1 MTLASNAFNFDFL
14 GLQSTGS
21 YVAETV
27 QLGGAVIRN
36 QTMASINSGALPFH
50 LLGMG
55 FDSIQG
61 GVTHGTFPKYQSIM
75 EQLVSHGAI
84 ASQTQS
90 MWLNPDLGPG
100 NGPTTFP
107 NGSVL
112 FGKLDYGLIDGNLI
126 TLPVTN
132 PLDTR
137 PAGNP
142 LNWNVAVASIS
153 KADAPMENIVANP
166 HGDSC
171 ILDATTAF
179 FALHNASF
187 TRLIEKFPKAVL
199 NTSLGLPFYQ
209 IDCAERLNKA
219 NSPDFTFTDTRNPK
233 IRQTIR
239 VPPDEVIWPTV
250 NVVPGGSPDTCAL
263 AAFEWET
270 YFGTVGIG
278 SIFNCVLG
286 INVLK
291 EVYVVHDVQN
301 KQVSLTKA
309 KRKDSHYRPDLRVI
323 PAQGVRSLPA

>member
-1 MTLASNAFNFDFL
+1 MTLAPNAFNFNFL
-14 GLQSTGS
+14 GLQSNGS
-21 YVAETV
+21 YVAETIE
-27 QLGGAVIRN
+27 LGGGLIRN
-36 QTMASINSGALPFH
+36 QTMASISSGALPFH

-84 ASQTQS
+84 TSQTQS

-112 FGKLDYGLIDGNLI
+112 FGKLDYGLVDGKLI

-137 PAGNP
+137 PAENP

-166 HGDSC
+166 RGDSC

-179 FALHNASF
+179 FALHNTSF
-187 TRLIEKFPKAVL
+187 ARLIERFPMAVL
-199 NTSLGLPFYQ
+199 NTSFGLPFYQ
-209 IDCAERLNKA
+209 IDCTERFNDA
-219 NSPDFTFTDTRNPK
+219 NSLDFTFIDTKNLINK
-233 IRQTIR
+233 QTIR
-239 VPPDEVIWPTV
+239 VPPEEVIWPTN

-263 AAFEWET
+263 AAFEWES
-270 YFGTVGIG
+270 YFGTDGIG

-286 INVLK
+286 VNVLK
-291 EVYVVHDVQN
+291 EAYVIHDVPN
-301 KQVSLTKA
+301 KQVSLAKA
-309 KRKDSHYRPDLRVI
+309 KRKNSYYKPDLRVI
-323 PAQGVRSLPA
+323 PAQGVLSLPP